1 MSRHSSHKFSRRQ
14 FLGLSTCTLAAAAV
28 GSQVKVLKALAKTG
42 SVSELQELPG
52 KDVLTSC
59 GMCVN
64 KCGVIARVRNGVI
77 EKLDPNPHFIKSR
90 AMLCARGNAGVK
102 VVYDPDRLK

>member
-1 MSRHSSHKFSRRQ
+1 MMLSACAAAGFGAMSVGNRFQ
-14 FLGLSTCTLAAAAV
+14 ALAAAKHV
-28 GSQVKVLKALAKTG
+28 IPLSDLGNR
-42 SVSELQELPG
+42 
-52 KDVLTSC
+52 DVFTSC

-90 AMLCARGNAGVK
+90 AM
-102 VVYDPDRLK
+102 